1 MDVAADAEQVRS
13 ELRNAGFLEF
23 EPGRRGFVVEG
34 DPNGGW
40 VSVTCVGLPGARRRR
55 DSDLQAYRDAL
66 MAAGFTVTDS
76 PWAEGSLR
84 VRQQTGSE
92 RQTAGQ

>member
-1 MDVAADAEQVRS
+1 MDVAEAAERVRA

-55 DSDLQAYRDAL
+55 DSDLQTYRDAL
-66 MAAGFTVTDS
+66 AAAGFTVTDS
-76 PWAEGSLR
+76 PWVEGSLR
-84 VRQQTGSE
+84 VMQQPGT
-92 RQTAGQ
+92 